1 MPILQVRYLV
11 AENGEHLSWL
21 QLIEQWLAQVDLS
34 SYYLNIRTQVFTL
47 GLCNVDILIWF
58 KSGLL
63 AQALDLSFQGVIMT
77 HEFVFRRWSGAKA
90 RANHDVNKLND
101 KSEQHDCRYYPLC
114 PNLFDRKVDHLSL
127 IHI

>member
-1 MPILQVRYLV
+1 MLILQVSYLV

-34 SYYLNIRTQVFTL
+34 FYYLNIRTQVFTL

-63 AQALDLSFQGVIMT
+63 AQALDLSF
-77 HEFVFRRWSGAKA
+77 
-90 RANHDVNKLND
+90 
-101 KSEQHDCRYYPLC
+101 
-114 PNLFDRKVDHLSL
+114 
-127 IHI
+127 